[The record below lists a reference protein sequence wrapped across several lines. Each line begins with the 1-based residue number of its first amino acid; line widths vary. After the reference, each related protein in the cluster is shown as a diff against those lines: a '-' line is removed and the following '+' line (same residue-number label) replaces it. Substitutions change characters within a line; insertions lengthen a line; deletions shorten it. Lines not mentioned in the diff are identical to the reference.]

1 MRLSAPFETREKRQW
16 RERRM
21 EIGRREQ
28 EARAMLRQVE
38 RDREASD
45 RELHRMKPL
54 PWGDADTLSF
64 LSYPRPTHPAPPLPP
79 SCRPRR

>member
-1 MRLSAPFETREKRQW
+1 MSAPFETREKRQW

-38 RDREASD
+38 RDRLESD
-45 RELHRMKPL
+45 RELRRMK
-54 PWGDADTLSF
+54 A
-64 LSYPRPTHPAPPLPP
+64 
-79 SCRPRR
+79 